1 MPFIQYDH
9 KPLFFTLRR
18 SERAKRLH
26 MVVRAQSFEVVAPK
40 RISNQVIL
48 DFVYQQRRWM
58 SKQLT
63 QQAKRTTIIHS
74 IWPNAFLHGETVPFR
89 GRQLRLNIRY
99 GVAEAVLR
107 QEDNLII
114 TLDWQTACVQLES
127 AIKKQLLQWYQA
139 QAMMLIEASLT
150 RFCPI
155 LGRWPKAVQLKQQ
168 KSRWG
173 SCGVTQQIYLN
184 WLLVLAPPD
193 ILEYVV
199 VHELGH
205 LFHRNHGVRFWAKVA
220 EGMANFAEQ
229 DKWLNRHGQNLKLPA
244 HW

>member
-40 RISNQVIL
+40 RISNRVIL
-48 DFVYQQRRWM
+48 DFVCQQRRWM

-63 QQAKRTTIIHS
+63 QQAKRTTALNA
-74 IWPNAFLHGETVPFR
+74 IWPKAFLHGETVPFR
-89 GRQLRLNIRY
+89 GSQLHLNVRY
-99 GVAEAVLR
+99 GAVESVLR
-107 QEDNLII
+107 QEDSLLI
-114 TLDWQTACVQLES
+114 TLSWQRPCVQLES
-127 AIKKQLLQWYQA
+127 EIKKQLHQWYQA
-139 QAMMLIEASLT
+139 QAMMLIEASLAH
-150 RFCPI
+150 FCPI

-184 WLLVLAPPD
+184 WLLVLAPPG

-199 VHELGH
+199 VHELVH
-205 LFHRNHGVRFWAKVA
+205 LIEPSHNKRFVGLMDQHYPAWREATA
-220 EGMANFAEQ
+220 E
-229 DKWLNRHGQNLKLPA
+229 LNQIPLSAIRPRG
-244 HW
+244 

>member
-26 MVVRAQSFEVVAPK
+26 IVARAQSFEVVAPK
-40 RISNQVIL
+40 RISNHVIL
-48 DFVYQQRRWM
+48 HFVSQQRRWM
-58 SKQLT
+58 SKQLGR
-63 QQAKRTTIIHS
+63 QAKRAAIAS
-74 IWPNAFLHGETVPFR
+74 IWPDAFLAGEQVPFR
-89 GRQLRLNIRY
+89 GRQLRLFVGY
-99 GVAEAVLR
+99 GAIKSVLQ
-107 QEDNLII
+107 QEDSLII
-114 TLDWQTACVQLES
+114 TLDWQTPCAQLES
-127 AIKKQLLQWYQA
+127 EVKKQLLLWYQT
-139 QAMMLIEASLT
+139 QAMSLIEASLA
-150 RFCPI
+150 RYCPVF
-155 LGRWPKAVQLKQQ
+155 GRWPKAVQLKQQ

-173 SCGVTQQIYLN
+173 SCGITQQIYLN
-184 WLLVLAPPD
+184 WLLVLAPPG

-205 LFHRNHGVRFWAKVA
+205 LFHRNHGSRFWAKVA

-229 DKWLNRHGQNLKLPA
+229 DKWLNRHGQSLKLPA